1 MTRTFEELQNA
12 DGGWPYAPTGPSW
25 TEPTVL
31 ALLAQIAQG
40 NIYSSAVQRGVRWLE
55 KLQGTDGGW
64 WPQPSVPQSTWV
76 SALVALMPE
85 NLIGPERKQATL
97 NWLLQQTGQETTA
110 LYRMRQWLIGNS
122 DTAKNTGDGWPWYP
136 GASAWVTPTAFTV
149 LALQKYRAGNSQI
162 NTVEAALTYRITEG
176 QRFLLSH
183 ACASGGWNH
192 GGANAL
198 GFQADAYPETTG
210 IALLALRDTESP
222 IKRAGLRAAEQFL
235 SSSRSAEGYAWLVLG
250 LQANGREAGSL
261 ALRKAE
267 PRTVTDLALLTLA
280 SQAQAGREVFGVVT

>member
-12 DGGWPYAPTGPSW
+12 DGCWPYAPTGPSW

-110 LYRMRQWLIGNS
+110 LYRMRQWLIGNG

>member
-1 MTRTFEELQNA
+1 MTGTFEQLQNA
-12 DGGWPYAPTGPSW
+12 DGGWPYAPAGPSW

-40 NIYSSAVQRGVRWLE
+40 NTLSSSVQRGVRWLE

-85 NLIGPERKQATL
+85 NLIGSERKQATL

-136 GASAWVTPTAFTV
+136 GASAWITPTAFTV
-149 LALQKYRAGNSQI
+149 LALQKYRAGNAQI
-162 NTVEAALTYRITEG
+162 NTVEAALTYRIAEG

-192 GGANAL
+192 GGAHAL

-235 SSSRSAEGYAWLVLG
+235 SSNRSAEGDAWLVLG
-250 LQANGREAGSL
+250 LQANGRETGSI